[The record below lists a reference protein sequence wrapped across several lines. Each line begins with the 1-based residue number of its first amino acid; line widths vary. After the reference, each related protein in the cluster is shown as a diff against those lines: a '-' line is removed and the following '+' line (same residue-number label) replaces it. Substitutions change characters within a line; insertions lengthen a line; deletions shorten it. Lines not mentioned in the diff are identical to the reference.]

1 MCCQRVSE
9 HRGRDAWRGWHNGIK
24 VTLELDPQAFTGS
37 SRLLFAGV
45 IARFLARNATANCF
59 IHTILQDEGEELS
72 LWTDVEQTTLIA

>member
-1 MCCQRVSE
+1 MSE